1 MRMKKFLFLSLALTC
16 ALAGYAQKPTVKD
29 GYITKSQMKDL
40 PNQKMERADLSVS
53 SHQRRAVTDGVYY
66 TMPGGLFAAWGTDG
80 SGYIVSQV
88 VLPPFVETTFKNM
101 KTDKSQ
107 NVWTMN
113 GNDLTEMQDENG
125 DIVTT
130 WNPMGMWYTFGLGTK
145 GKTTSYQWN
154 EDNYWVKSGSYT
166 TNDLSVISTYSMYGD
181 TRLMLSATDMHG
193 SRLSGK
199 NYARNTLSGWGFL
212 STDFLFGTGDA
223 NDSTKP
229 DYTPD
234 IAYGFA
240 QEYNALLAPL
250 YIDEIHVMGLTYND
264 YGPIPEGKSLK
275 AYIMLVDTL
284 DNTTET
290 IATFEALAGDT
301 IDFAESSANWGP
313 EGSPNE
319 NKTAY
324 FGTVVFR
331 NTETISDIFGNVYP
345 IPAAVPA
352 GKVWRIQFEGVNE
365 EGVCLGVYGVVNSD
379 VEDSYISRGI
389 VLTEQGYAYHYSSS
403 PISPAIELLGQ
414 FEMIDVVEKDFLNFE
429 SEADFPADKFN
440 GWNVLRVSADGQTVS
455 TDGLEGSNYDMGC
468 AFVGTTV
475 PWFDEGGSSNY
486 DLSFENTPDWVTEVQ
501 VDTTY
506 YNGDNITGY
515 NLIIPVCEP
524 LPEGVT
530 GRQCA
535 IDIVG
540 TADIPGNHKLIILQG
555 DADLNGI
562 TDIVRQEGRKSD
574 NRIYGLG
581 GQRLSKPVS
590 GQLFIK
596 NGMKFIK
603 K

>member
-1 MRMKKFLFLSLALTC
+1 
-16 ALAGYAQKPTVKD
+16 
-29 GYITKSQMKDL
+29 
-40 PNQKMERADLSVS
+40 
-53 SHQRRAVTDGVYY
+53 
-66 TMPGGLFAAWGTDG
+66 
-80 SGYIVSQV
+80 
-88 VLPPFVETTFKNM
+88 
-101 KTDKSQ
+101 
-107 NVWTMN
+107 
-113 GNDLTEMQDENG
+113 MQDENG

-324 FGTVVFR
+324 LGTVVFR

-515 NLIIPVCEP
+515 NLVIPVCEP